1 MFRLGQDLPFNG
13 EALFF
18 AFKLPDV
25 LAKFRVVLARFVVER
40 HLMVSEPSFELRG
53 CKTYLGF
60 GFTGSCHLALVD
72 DPFSEAMSFQGVF
85 FFLLTVACS
94 FGLILCRLCRVLKDS
109 LIMPLYN
116 LLYVRHATVAQF
128 ESVSVEDF
136 P

>member
-53 CKTYLGF
+53 CKTYIGF

-85 FFLLTVACS
+85 FLLLTVACS

-116 LLYVRHATVAQF
+116 LLYVRHATVAH
-128 ESVSVEDF
+128 
-136 P
+136 